1 MQSVTSVNA
10 VSDNLEM
17 QISQQWEQI
26 SLHFRRYFTD
36 KLQKL
41 PIDSTKPEL
50 DLFEDKRVEYIH
62 SLLALYPSDDILIK
76 YQTLRSQQLERCFE
90 TLLPEMD
97 SEQYSS
103 MEITKNCREL
113 SDIILNMIDEDFVIF
128 NSGIFK
134 KPFNTARAMHDMYLE
149 KFSDE
154 MSALVED
161 IWEDIEDI
169 VNKPRKNS
177 SANHTPEDRN
187 LDSEQQRLEDS
198 NLIDTSPPRIYMES
212 ILDVVTSVLHIEEHV
227 ECLLRCAAWDPAG
240 VTSKRIKRKGSLR
253 GNFYDVLKLYVQKN
267 NFENSL
273 ELR

>member
-10 VSDNLEM
+10 VTDNLEM
-17 QISQQWEQI
+17 QISQQWDQI

-41 PIDSTKPEL
+41 PIDSTKPDL
-50 DLFEDKRVEYIH
+50 DLFEGKRMEYIH

-134 KPFNTARAMHDMYLE
+134 KSFNTARAMHDMYLE

-169 VNKPRKNS
+169 VNKPRKS
-177 SANHTPEDRN
+177 SLAHANQSPN
-187 LDSEQQRLEDS
+187 SEQGEQEQNSQSL
-198 NLIDTSPPRIYMES
+198 PRIYMES

-240 VTSKRIKRKGSLR
+240 VTSKRVKRKGSLR
-253 GNFYDVLKLYVQKN
+253 GGSRFMFLFSQ
-267 NFENSL
+267 L
-273 ELR
+273 ECHHKKDTHIM